1 MRRQPWSDPC
11 EREDAQRLGW
21 AEFHRRWPERS
32 QWSYEGF
39 RRDKKQ
45 GGRTHYADEQVGQEQ
60 AIPPGVAFVP
70 QATLSAVEVPLEAG
84 ARAAQARKLTIAC
97 GDTQFGDQGHLYECW
112 QECCQCAVELAK
124 AEQPAEVEIVHVG
137 DLASG
142 RGIYRNQELRNILPL
157 AQPHV
162 LWGCWELLNL
172 MRDLTAAAPQ
182 AKVYGRNLQGN
193 HDLAMGENLALIVP
207 VIMSVLGVEW
217 KFCGRQ
223 TLVNLAAEG
232 APPYV
237 IQAEH
242 GYGHSSYYPNS
253 YSQIRG
259 TWQDLLS
266 KDRRYQ
272 GQQFI
277 WRVVCG
283 HTHWLNIGYALAE
296 GRFLDTVGGFQRQDR
311 LSLPPSG
318 RPVGMIAYSHD
329 GARVMIRAIT
339 PDQATLDR
347 LEDDQELD
355 VRNALTASQQL
366 LKMHAALRVKGLVV

>member
-1 MRRQPWSDPC
+1 V
-11 EREDAQRLGW
+11 
-21 AEFHRRWPERS
+21 
-32 QWSYEGF
+32 
-39 RRDKKQ
+39 
-45 GGRTHYADEQVGQEQ
+45 T
-60 AIPPGVAFVP
+60 FVP
-70 QATLSAVEVPLEAG
+70 QATVSTAEVPLTG
-84 ARAAQARKLTIAC
+84 GKKGLRKLTIAC

-112 QECCQCAVELAK
+112 RECCQSAVELAK
-124 AEQPAEVEIVHVG
+124 ESQPHEVEIVHVG

-142 RGIYRNQELRNILPL
+142 RGVYRNQELRNILPL

-162 LWGCWELLNL
+162 LWGCWELLTL
-172 MRDLTAAAPQ
+172 VQELQAAAPK
-182 AKVYGRNLQGN
+182 ARVYGKNLLGN

-207 VIMSVLGVEW
+207 VVMSVLGVEW
-217 KFCGRQ
+217 KYWGRQ
-223 TLVNLAAEG
+223 ALVNLAADG
-232 APPYV
+232 QRPYV

-259 TWQDLLS
+259 MWQDLLS

-272 GQQFI
+272 GEQFI

-311 LSLPPSG
+311 MTLPPSG
-318 RPVGMIAYSHD
+318 RPVGMIAYVHD
-329 GARVMIRAIT
+329 GASVTIRAIT
-339 PDQATLDR
+339 PDQATVDR
-347 LEDDQELD
+347 LTDDQELD
-355 VRNALTASQQL
+355 VRNALVASQQL